1 MASLLAMGACS
12 HSEIGVSS
20 REQSSATVV
29 AVTTV
34 IARNLQNQLDIAAE
48 FHPFQEIAVDAKVPG
63 YVKQIFVDVGDHVHE
78 GEVLAVLEIP
88 ELEDELRQNKAT
100 VLMAR
105 QQIDQA
111 RAELQRDQASYTVA
125 HLEYTRL
132 ADVVKTH
139 PDLVAEQDVDDA
151 RGKDQSAEAQV
162 TAGKASLGSAEAAV
176 SVAQASEEK
185 TATLFSYARILAPF
199 AGVVTRRYA
208 DTGAMLPAGTSSSKQ
223 ELPLVQLSQNGL
235 LRLEIPIPEDDTPKI
250 KLGTPV
256 DVYVKVLGQHVHGQV
271 ARFAD
276 SVDMAT
282 RTMLTEVD
290 VPNPDFKLIPGMY
303 ADAKIVL
310 DLRMNAVAAP
320 LQALYQK
327 GDEFVAFVV
336 NGQNTIE
343 ERPLKIGIRTGDY
356 AEILSGLAA
365 GEHVAV
371 SQLDHLRNGQI
382 VEPRMTHLG
391 EIQDGG

>member
-1 MASLLAMGACS
+1 MGACS

-20 REQSSATVV
+20 KEQSSATVV
-29 AVTTV
+29 AVATV
-34 IARNLQNQLDIAAE
+34 TARNLQNQLDIAAE

-88 ELEDELRQNKAT
+88 ELEDELRQNKAA

-162 TAGKASLGSAEAAV
+162 TAGKANLGSAEAAV

-185 TATLFSYARILAPF
+185 TATLFGYARILA
-199 AGVVTRRYA
+199 R
-208 DTGAMLPAGTSSSKQ
+208 
-223 ELPLVQLSQNGL
+223 E
-235 LRLEIPIPEDDTPKI
+235 
-250 KLGTPV
+250 
-256 DVYVKVLGQHVHGQV
+256 
-271 ARFAD
+271 
-276 SVDMAT
+276 
-282 RTMLTEVD
+282 
-290 VPNPDFKLIPGMY
+290 
-303 ADAKIVL
+303 
-310 DLRMNAVAAP
+310 
-320 LQALYQK
+320 
-327 GDEFVAFVV
+327 
-336 NGQNTIE
+336 
-343 ERPLKIGIRTGDY
+343 
-356 AEILSGLAA
+356 
-365 GEHVAV
+365 
-371 SQLDHLRNGQI
+371 
-382 VEPRMTHLG
+382 
-391 EIQDGG
+391 